1 MSAAISGVHSTN
13 SVPDINTVPDIAA
26 LIRASVTGL
35 DWSIPF
41 CVIRLPGTC
50 FCTGS
55 VRWPSPYGVH

>member
-1 MSAAISGVHSTN
+1 MERSEIRESSIKRAVPSRIALHS
-13 SVPDINTVPDIAA
+13 
-26 LIRASVTGL
+26 IRASVTGL